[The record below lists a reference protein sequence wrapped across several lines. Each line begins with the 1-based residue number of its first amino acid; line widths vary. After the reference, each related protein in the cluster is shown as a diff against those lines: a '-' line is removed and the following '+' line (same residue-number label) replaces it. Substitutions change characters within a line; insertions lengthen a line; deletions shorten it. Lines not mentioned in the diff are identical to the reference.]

1 MEKRTYVKPV
11 LSGEEFVPQNYIA
24 ACGDSGA
31 VYKFK
36 CDARAG
42 YMYVPDPNNSNSYL
56 VKRQSYT
63 PCAETHETP
72 VADTYY
78 DGFIDRNGNRT
89 EDAGEEVKVYLEF
102 NRWGS
107 IIDGHATENV
117 KMETWDISKS

>member
-1 MEKRTYVKPV
+1 MEKRTYVKPI

-36 CDARAG
+36 CDAPRG
-42 YMYVPDPNNSNSYL
+42 KMYVKDPNNSKRYL
-56 VKRQSYT
+56 VEGGDYT
-63 PCAETHETP
+63 PCGETHETP

-78 DGFIDRNGNRT
+78 DGFIDRNGNKK

-102 NRWGS
+102 WWGTVV
-107 IIDGHATENV
+107 DGHATENV
-117 KMETWDISKS
+117 NMETWETYKS